1 MLDAVS
7 GEVTAV
13 NPFLAD
19 VLGYAEA
26 DILGKKLW
34 ELGPFQD
41 IKKGKI
47 AFKEL
52 QRQEYIRY
60 DDLPLETSSG
70 RSIAV
75 EFVSNTYLSGHE
87 RVIQCNI
94 SDITERK
101 RAEMATQATD
111 VRYRTLFEYAPD
123 GIVIADRQGHFVDAN
138 GSICRMLGYSRDA
151 LIRLSA
157 SDIVVP
163 AEVEHIG
170 PALLSI
176 VSASDY
182 RREWQF
188 QRKDRSVFSADVI
201 ATVMPDGNLLALI
214 RDVTSRNQADEAIR
228 ISEERIRFA
237 LHSAHV
243 GIWDMDYTSGVLR
256 WSDVMETQYDLSPGT
271 FGGTFEA
278 FIERVHPE
286 DRASVLDIVGNAMKT
301 RADFSMLNRTTWS
314 DGTVRWLSGAG
325 RVVLDAGGHP
335 LRAIGISQDVTE
347 RRALEA
353 QFQQAQKMEAV
364 GRLAGGVAHDF
375 NNLLTVILGFCDLL
389 LADGSPDDPRRPD
402 IAEIHKAGMRAADLT
417 RQLLAF
423 SRKQIIEPTL
433 LDLNAVLTDMRPML
447 GRLIK
452 EDVKVL
458 FHVAPR
464 LAGITA
470 DRGQVEQVVVNLAVN
485 AQDAMPQGGTL
496 TIETANIDLDEHYTA
511 MHFDVTP
518 GPFVVLTV
526 TDSGTGMTPDVRE
539 HLFEPFFTTK
549 EVGKGTGLGL
559 ATIHGIVARS
569 GGSVSVYTE
578 VGLGTSFKVYF
589 PQAAAEAVAARP
601 TAPALVQGGTE
612 RVLVVED
619 AEGLRDLTKRLLE
632 RQGYTVVV
640 AANAEDARRRFEEAP
655 CDVLLT
661 DVVMPGSS
669 GPELSRQLVKLSPGL
684 KVIYMSGYTDEAIV
698 QHGVLKPGIVFLHKP
713 FSAVALGQKIRE
725 ALDR

>member
-1 MLDAVS
+1 
-7 GEVTAV
+7 
-13 NPFLAD
+13 
-19 VLGYAEA
+19 
-26 DILGKKLW
+26 
-34 ELGPFQD
+34 
-41 IKKGKI
+41 
-47 AFKEL
+47 
-52 QRQEYIRY
+52 
-60 DDLPLETSSG
+60 
-70 RSIAV
+70 
-75 EFVSNTYLSGHE
+75 
-87 RVIQCNI
+87 
-94 SDITERK
+94 
-101 RAEMATQATD
+101 MATQATD

-138 GSICRMLGYSRDA
+138 ESICRMIGYSRDA

>member
-1 MLDAVS
+1 
-7 GEVTAV
+7 
-13 NPFLAD
+13 
-19 VLGYAEA
+19 
-26 DILGKKLW
+26 
-34 ELGPFQD
+34 
-41 IKKGKI
+41 
-47 AFKEL
+47 
-52 QRQEYIRY
+52 
-60 DDLPLETSSG
+60 
-70 RSIAV
+70 
-75 EFVSNTYLSGHE
+75 
-87 RVIQCNI
+87 
-94 SDITERK
+94 
-101 RAEMATQATD
+101 
-111 VRYRTLFEYAPD
+111 
-123 GIVIADRQGHFVDAN
+123 
-138 GSICRMLGYSRDA
+138 
-151 LIRLSA
+151 
-157 SDIVVP
+157 
-163 AEVEHIG
+163 
-170 PALLSI
+170 
-176 VSASDY
+176 
-182 RREWQF
+182 
-188 QRKDRSVFSADVI
+188 
-201 ATVMPDGNLLALI
+201 
-214 RDVTSRNQADEAIR
+214 TSRNQADEAIR